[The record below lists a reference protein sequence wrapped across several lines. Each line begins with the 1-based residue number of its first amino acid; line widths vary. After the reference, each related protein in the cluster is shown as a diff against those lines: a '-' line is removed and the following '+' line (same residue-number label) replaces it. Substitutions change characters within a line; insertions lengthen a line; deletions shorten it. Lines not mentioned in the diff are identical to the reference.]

1 MTTRSGLV
9 EGCDAVALQ
18 ILSTASTL
26 GLSALIRLDGSPVL
40 GESESVSTA
49 WTWGPAPMAKSVS
62 VAVGESETMHWG
74 FELPAAPAKEPPNSG
89 KANAPKKSVRTKRR
103 VLNMDISFPSKW
115 DGRRMDIR
123 TTAPYLESCL
133 SNLLAEGDL
142 AMRASHEG
150 HLQLRDSVGI
160 SPTSLPRG
168 VYDFISRE
176 RPGSANRQ
184 AVATL
189 RQRASSP
196 SPRQCGLGPALTL
209 PYRCRVMA
217 TLCSLSQRGPSTAPD
232 WASG

>member
-9 EGCDAVALQ
+9 EGCDAVDLQ
-18 ILSTASTL
+18 MPSTASTL
-26 GLSALIRLDGSPVL
+26 GLRALIRLVGRPVL
-40 GESESVSTA
+40 GTSVSVSTA
-49 WTWGPAPMAKSVS
+49 WTWEPAPMAKSVS

-89 KANAPKKSVRTKRR
+89 SANAPKKSARTKRR

-142 AMRASHEG
+142 ALWASHEG

-168 VYDFISRE
+168 VYDFISCK
-176 RPGSANRQ
+176 RPGPPIRQ
-184 AVATL
+184 AVTNL
-189 RQRASSP
+189 HQRASSP
-196 SPRQCGLGPALTL
+196 NPRQCGLGPASTL
-209 PYRCRVMA
+209 PYRRRVMA